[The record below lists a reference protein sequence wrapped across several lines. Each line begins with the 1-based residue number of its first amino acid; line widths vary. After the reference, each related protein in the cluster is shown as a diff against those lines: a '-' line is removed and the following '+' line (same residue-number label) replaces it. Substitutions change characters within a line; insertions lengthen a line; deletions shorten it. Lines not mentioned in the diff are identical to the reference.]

1 MLIQKILPLAYD
13 NSLSYYEQICRLTKT
28 INELVSLVNGDVDD
42 TLIAY
47 INNKFD
53 NLMINAIYDDSNET
67 IYLKKGEL
75 K

>member
-13 NSLSYYEQICRLTKT
+13 NSLSYYEQICKLTKT
-28 INELVSLVNGDVDD
+28 INELVSLVNGDVND

>member
-28 INELVSLVNGDVDD
+28 INELVSLVNGDVDE
-42 TLIAY
+42 TLVAY

-53 NLMINAIYDDSNET
+53 NLMINAIYDDSDET

-75 K
+75 

>member
-13 NSLSYYEQICRLTKT
+13 NSLSYYEQICKLTKT

>member
-28 INELVSLVNGDVDD
+28 INELVSLVNGDVDE

-53 NLMINAIYDDSNET
+53 NLMINAIYDDSSET

>member
-28 INELVSLVNGDVDD
+28 INDLVSLVNGDVDD

>member
-28 INELVSLVNGDVDD
+28 INELVSLINGDVDE

-47 INNKFD
+47 IDNKFD